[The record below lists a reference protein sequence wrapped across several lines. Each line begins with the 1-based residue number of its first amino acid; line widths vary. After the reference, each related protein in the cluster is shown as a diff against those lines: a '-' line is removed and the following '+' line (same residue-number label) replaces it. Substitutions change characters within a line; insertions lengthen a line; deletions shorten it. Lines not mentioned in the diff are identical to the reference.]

1 MSLQVYIL
9 LPSGIFYNE
18 NITEIIRTTT
28 IGQLGIL
35 KGHIPFVTI
44 IEIRPVIFRRVSD
57 WITMVLLGGIAFIL
71 NNRATIIVNSAE
83 MAYLIKQNQ
92 IEKSFEAAHNR
103 LNRTID
109 VQEKMQAINDFRYE
123 RARYETIRWQNL
135 IHY

>member
-57 WITMVLLGGIAFIL
+57 WITIVLLGGIAFIL
-71 NNRATIIVNSAE
+71 NNRATIIVNSARK
-83 MAYLIKQNQ
+83 L
-92 IEKSFEAAHNR
+92 
-103 LNRTID
+103 
-109 VQEKMQAINDFRYE
+109 
-123 RARYETIRWQNL
+123 
-135 IHY
+135 